1 MNGQHS
7 WVLSA
12 NSSDFSIYNLPYG
25 VFRDSGEVS
34 IGVAIGDYIL
44 NLAALGALGF
54 FEGIIQNPAVFS
66 QSSLNNFIA
75 LGPAV
80 WARTRTHLQ
89 NLLLAG
95 NESLSAVR
103 DQVLIKREGTELL
116 LPVTIGDYTDFYS
129 SIEHATN
136 VGRLFRPDNPLLPNY
151 RHIPIGYHG
160 RASSIVVSGTDIIR
174 PRGQVLPT
182 GSDTP
187 IFTLSNALDFEL
199 ELAFVVGKE
208 SEMGTPIPI
217 SDAESAIFGVALFND
232 WTARDIQKW
241 EYVPL
246 GPFLGKSFA
255 SSLSPWIVPF
265 AALEPFRVA
274 GPSQEPPPLPYLAIS
289 GNHHFD
295 IDLSVT
301 LATSS
306 EDSATVC
313 RTNARTLY
321 WSMAQQL
328 AHHTSNGCNVRVGDL
343 MASGTISGSKTGSF
357 GSLLE
362 ASAGGKNPIEIASGI
377 NRSFLEDGDSVIM
390 TARAERDGV
399 RVGFGEVIGKIVSS
413 NL

>member
-1 MNGQHS
+1 MNGQLS

-25 VFRDSGEVS
+25 VFRESGEVS

-54 FEGIIQNPAVFS
+54 FEGIIENTAVFS
-66 QSSLNNFIA
+66 ENSLNNFIV

-89 NLLLAG
+89 TLLLAG

-187 IFTLSNALDFEL
+187 IFTKSNALDFEL
-199 ELAFVVGKE
+199 ELAFIVGKE
-208 SEMGTPIPI
+208 SPLGTSIPI

-274 GPSQEPPPLPYLAIS
+274 GPTQEPPPLPYLTIP

-295 IDLSVT
+295 IDLSVVLT
-301 LATSS
+301 TSGR
-306 EDSATVC
+306 DSATVC

-343 MASGTISGSKTGSF
+343 MASGTISGSKVGSF

-362 ASAGGKNPIEIASGI
+362 ASAGGKNPIEIANGI

-390 TARAERDGV
+390 TARAEREGV
-399 RVGFGEVIGKIVSS
+399 RLGFGEVVGKIAS
-413 NL
+413 NNF